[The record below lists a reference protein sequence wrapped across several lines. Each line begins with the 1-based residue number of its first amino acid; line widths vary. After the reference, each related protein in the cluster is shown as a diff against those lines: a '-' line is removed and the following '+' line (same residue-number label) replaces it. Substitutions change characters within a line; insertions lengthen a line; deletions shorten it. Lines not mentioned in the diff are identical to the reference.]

1 MNGEGASWH
10 AKKTPIKLVITLT
23 STKIYKAKTKYC
35 FRFQH
40 TKCYH
45 LMIENDNLKYA
56 FLYDYLWQWLAA
68 LLQLFLSN
76 LRHLKKFF
84 KICIAMLQSGTSSL
98 LSASRIHW
106 ILIKLRDIVNNVLMV
121 RFNRPQRYF
130 VWGKVRCFDAAA
142 PIWHPKH
149 CANGEKWIPKTETL
163 ILHVQPFILNLK
175 KEIFAT

>member
-10 AKKTPIKLVITLT
+10 AKNTHINLVITLT
-23 STKIYKAKTKYC
+23 STKGKNKILFSDFNIKNVIY
-35 FRFQH
+35 
-40 TKCYH
+40 

-76 LRHLKKFF
+76 LRHLKKFL
-84 KICIAMLQSGTSSL
+84 KICTAMLQSGISSL

-106 ILIKLRDIVNNVLMV
+106 ILIKLQDIVNNVPMV
-121 RFNRPQRYF
+121 WFNRPQRYF